1 MLARM
6 PRPPSFRPRATLGLF
21 YVFAFFFLFSFLLVA
36 PVLWQGY
43 QSVSVDPAQ
52 WESAQRAVQQAMRPR
67 LWIAVALA
75 GAATLVAGRQGLLPG
90 TR

>member
-1 MLARM
+1 
-6 PRPPSFRPRATLGLF
+6 
-21 YVFAFFFLFSFLLVA
+21 
-36 PVLWQGY
+36 
-43 QSVSVDPAQ
+43 
-52 WESAQRAVQQAMRPR
+52 MRPR